1 VAIVVIGG
9 HSRNV
14 GKTSVVA
21 GLIASLPEFSW
32 TAMKITQFG
41 HGVCSVTSEPCG
53 CALNETEHAWS
64 VDEEQS
70 TAADTDTSR
79 FKAAGAARV
88 YWVRTKQGQLALA
101 MPRLRELLKEARHV
115 IIESNSVMKFVRP
128 DVYLS
133 VLDFATEDFKDS
145 AREFLDCADGVI
157 LHAKEIDPRWTNIS
171 LRPIAGKPVF
181 RITPPEYVTR
191 EVVEFVRGKIANAI
205 PQRA

>member
-1 VAIVVIGG
+1 MAIVVIGG

-21 GLIASLPEFSW
+21 GLITALPALSW
-32 TAMKITQFG
+32 TAIKITQFG
-41 HGVCSVTSEPCG
+41 HGVCSVTSEPCD

-79 FKAAGAARV
+79 FKAAGAKHV
-88 YWVRTKQGQLALA
+88 YWARTKQGQLALA
-101 MPRLRELLKEARHV
+101 MPRLREILGEARNV

-128 DVYLS
+128 DLYLP

-145 AREFLDCADGVI
+145 AREFLDRADAVI
-157 LHAKEIDPRWTNIS
+157 LHESNADPRWTNIS

-181 RITPPEYVTR
+181 RITPPPYVTL
-191 EVVEFVRGKIANAI
+191 EIAQFVKGKIASAV